1 MGYTN
6 IDQLLQKIVPI
17 TFTRVDNRKSVK
29 FTANI
34 TDFSDSYSP
43 NWNTNDAYG
52 KMDGTPTYSRT
63 SRSISLGFAAIG
75 VDAETATDN
84 LSKVS
89 SLTSFTYPTYKENL
103 INSPPLIRISFAR
116 LITESGKG
124 LTGYLTS
131 LSITPDF
138 EPGVFIEK
146 NSAVPKVINISCAF
160 TVVHDIAPNQ
170 NFRPYIGSASCP
182 SSPAA
187 LSRAGQ
193 PAVQTEGK
201 SAATADN
208 PTEVQAQA
216 AGLNGSSENPNNGTT
231 RVAPTAA
238 STTTP
243 TPPSL
248 PPTTGAAPAGFVEGD
263 GSFDAGEFTAT
274 ASKPG
279 SGASQVPSEMDAC
292 DILNGLPAETIDAD
306 GPEVQRLNKECEDS
320 ILQEAAIQ
328 ALIDS

>member
-6 IDQLLQKIVPI
+6 IDQILKKIVPI
-17 TFTRVDNRKSVK
+17 TFTRVDNGKSVK

-89 SLTSFTYPTYKENL
+89 SLTSFTYPTYKKNL
-103 INSPPLIRISFAR
+103 INSPPLIRISFAG
-116 LITESGKG
+116 LISESGKGLKSRKG

-131 LSITPDF
+131 LSVTPDF

-146 NSAVPKVINISCAF
+146 NWAVPKVINISCAF

-170 NFRPYIGSASCP
+170 DFSPYIGSASCP

-187 LSRAGQ
+187 LSQAGQ
-193 PAVQTEGK
+193 PAAQTEGE

-216 AGLNGSSENPNNGTT
+216 AGLTGSSENPNSGTT
-231 RVAPTAA
+231 PVAPTAA
-238 STTTP
+238 STAT
-243 TPPSL
+243 
-248 PPTTGAAPAGFVEGD
+248 
-263 GSFDAGEFTAT
+263 FDAGEFTAT
-274 ASKPG
+274 APPAG
-279 SGASQVPSEMDAC
+279 SGASQVPAKTDAC
-292 DILNGLPAETIDAD
+292 SILDGLPAETIDAGGD
-306 GPEVQRLNKECEDS
+306 EVERLNEECLAS
-320 ILQEAAIQ
+320 IRQEVAT
-328 ALIDS
+328 